1 MKEILQEAERR
12 MKQAV
17 EATVHDFGHIR
28 TGRANPMVL
37 EPIKVMYYGSETPIN
52 QVATISIPEP
62 RQLMITPYE
71 KNMLGTIEKAIQKS
85 ELGVNPVNDGQSIR
99 INFPQM
105 TEDRRK
111 ELVKQVNHR
120 TEDGCVAVRNVRRDA
135 LHQAEAKEKAK
146 LLSEDDL
153 KVFKTKI
160 QDLTDKYVAEV
171 HSHQKKKDEE
181 LMEI

>member
-17 EATVHDFGHIR
+17 EATVHDFSHIR
-28 TGRANPMVL
+28 TGRANPTVL
-37 EPIKVMYYGSETPIN
+37 EPIVVIAYGAEMAIN
-52 QVATISIPEP
+52 QVANISIPEP
-62 RQLMITPYE
+62 RQLMITPYD

-85 ELGVNPVNDGQSIR
+85 DLGVNPVNDGQNLR
-99 INFPQM
+99 INFPPM
-105 TEDRRK
+105 TEERRK

-135 LHQAEAKEKAK
+135 LHRMEVKEKAK
-146 LLSEDDL
+146 EVSEDDM
-153 KVFKTKI
+153 KAFKLKI

-171 HSHQKKKDEE
+171 QNQRKKKEDE
-181 LMEI
+181 LMAI